1 MARIPSL
8 ETQILNMKSLLR
20 TMCDRVHASLLVVEQ
35 HLHYA
40 NPESL
45 VKVVALD
52 SEVDRME
59 MELDEVVLQILATQ
73 QPRAQELRMVY
84 STAKIAHHIERMG
97 DAVESLAKHLA
108 SFDYEKSKPTLQK
121 MLGLVK
127 DLFDRAYSAMF
138 EDDLTR
144 IQEIFALDDAVDNC
158 QGILT
163 ELAKEVF
170 LNANR
175 DPAAIDLG
183 MKLINIASKLEKIA
197 DLCCNW
203 AEQTDFAANGFS
215 RRVLKPRKLRV
226 VLLDDNGGQLAANCA
241 EFLSQNLTQSVD
253 ITVATKLTQSAGP
266 IPALNSFPVA
276 RFERVSWSRCFL
288 LVNFGLPLNGIE
300 RRSIPLKTMLIEW
313 DYSGQ
318 SMEIAEA
325 EAKKKLTGLLSILAR
340 SDVSI

>member
-8 ETQILNMKSLLR
+8 EIQIVNMKSLLR

-35 HLHYA
+35 HLHKA

-59 MELDEVVLQILATQ
+59 SELDEVVLQILATQ
-73 QPRAQELRMVY
+73 QPRAQELRLVY

-108 SFDYEKSKPTLQK
+108 GFNFEESRPTLIK
-121 MLGLVK
+121 MVGLVK

-144 IQEIFALDDAVDNC
+144 IQEIFALDDAVDSC
-158 QGILT
+158 QTILT
-163 ELAKEVF
+163 ELAKDVF
-170 LNANR
+170 LKANR
-175 DPAAIDLG
+175 NPAAIDLG
-183 MKLINIASKLEKIA
+183 MKLVNIASKLEKIA

-241 EFLSQNLTQSVD
+241 EFLTQNLSDSVD
-253 ITVATKLTQSAGP
+253 ITVATKLSQNAGP
-266 IPALNSFPVA
+266 IPALNSFPVV

-288 LVNFGLPLNGIE
+288 LVNFGLSLNETE

-313 DYSGQ
+313 NFSDQ
-318 SMEIAEA
+318 SIECAEI
-325 EAKKKLTGLLSILAR
+325 EAKEKLTGLLSILAR